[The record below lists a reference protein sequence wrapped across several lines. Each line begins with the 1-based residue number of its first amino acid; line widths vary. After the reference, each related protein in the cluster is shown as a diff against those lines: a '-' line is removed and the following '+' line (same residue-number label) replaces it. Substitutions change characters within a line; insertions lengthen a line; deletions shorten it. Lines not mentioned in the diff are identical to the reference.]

1 MCKLRKQT
9 FVRTDILYVTEH
21 SIFNIQN
28 LFQLA
33 HFPGTERVLG
43 CQGLFDFVIYA
54 EVPRQCELNKFIYIA
69 LGFRVYLQRYPKFY
83 VQQIIDQSYALTLSA
98 GCLVL
103 RAEPVLD
110 FSQAFYLDSLA
121 EISFAEGYIERCT
134 ALWREAASI
143 AEESAVTEEDSL
155 NHSGFLQPLGVCCHR
170 MSMMDSTL
178 LPTVR
183 CSVMSSRVTP
193 YSPMR
198 TDIAIMESCPC
209 RRQLC
214 GRTALSLVTLYSA
227 SPVIR
232 PSVGKSP
239 GRIQN
244 KYS

>member
-1 MCKLRKQT
+1 MFL
-9 FVRTDILYVTEH
+9 
-21 SIFNIQN
+21 
-28 LFQLA
+28 
-33 HFPGTERVLG
+33 
-43 CQGLFDFVIYA
+43 VIYLVFNKIICNNYQKYSIINRIQQDICSICVYSTSA
-54 EVPRQCELNKFIYIA
+54 YICSVILNLMYSR
-69 LGFRVYLQRYPKFY
+69 LLTSLMP
-83 VQQIIDQSYALTLSA
+83 LTLSA

-110 FSQAFYLDSLA
+110 FSQAIYLDSLA
-121 EISFAEGYIERCT
+121 EISFAEGDIERCT

-178 LPTVR
+178 SPTVR
-183 CSVMSSRVTP
+183 CTVMSLRATP
-193 YSPMR
+193 CSPMR
-198 TDIAIMESCPC
+198 ADIAIMESYPC

-214 GRTALSLVTLYSA
+214 GGTALSLVTVSSA

>member
-69 LGFRVYLQRYPKFY
+69 LGFRVYLQH

-103 RAEPVLD
+103 RAEPVQD

-134 ALWREAASI
+134 ALWREAASKI
-143 AEESAVTEEDSL
+143 
-155 NHSGFLQPLGVCCHR
+155 
-170 MSMMDSTL
+170 STANRL
-178 LPTVR
+178 KLAGILYI
-183 CSVMSSRVTP
+183 CSIV
-193 YSPMR
+193 
-198 TDIAIMESCPC
+198 
-209 RRQLC
+209 
-214 GRTALSLVTLYSA
+214 
-227 SPVIR
+227 
-232 PSVGKSP
+232 
-239 GRIQN
+239 
-244 KYS
+244 